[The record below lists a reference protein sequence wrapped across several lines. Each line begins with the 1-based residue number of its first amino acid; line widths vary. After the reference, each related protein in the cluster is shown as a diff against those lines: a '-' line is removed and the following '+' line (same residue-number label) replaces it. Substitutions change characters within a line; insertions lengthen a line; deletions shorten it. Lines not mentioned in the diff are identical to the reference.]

1 MTKLEIMY
9 IVLGVLTGV
18 FLGLVPTFRKLAQK
32 TETKVDDNI
41 LEIAVN
47 IVQWY
52 EDNFKYKDGANKTA
66 RAITEVGMQVEKL
79 GLKAT
84 DAVIDKAVE
93 RAVTIVEKNTLAKE
107 ELKKE
112 LTENEGKQGDDMGK

>member
-1 MTKLEIMY
+1 MTKLEIIY
-9 IVLGVLTGV
+9 TILGVLTGA
-18 FLGLVPTFRKLAQK
+18 FLGLVPTFKKLVQK

-47 IVQWY
+47 VVQWY
-52 EDNFKYKDGANKTA
+52 EDNFKYKDGANKKA

-107 ELKKE
+107 ELKKRIDWIE
-112 LTENEGKQGDDMGK
+112 KKENIL

>member
-9 IVLGVLTGV
+9 TVLGVLAGA

-52 EDNFKYKDGANKTA
+52 EDNFKYKDGANKKA

-93 RAVTIVEKNTLAKE
+93 RAVTIVEENTLAKE

-112 LTENEGKQGDDMGK
+112 LNENEGDKGEKMGK

>member
-9 IVLGVLTGV
+9 TVLGVLTGV
-18 FLGLVPTFRKLAQK
+18 FLGLVPTFRKLVQK
-32 TETKVDDNI
+32 TEKKVDDNI

-47 IVQWY
+47 VVQWY
-52 EDNFKYKDGANKTA
+52 EDNFKYKDGANKKA

-107 ELKKE
+107 ELKKRIDWIE
-112 LTENEGKQGDDMGK
+112 KKENIL

>member
-1 MTKLEIMY
+1 MTKLEIIY
-9 IVLGVLTGV
+9 TILGVLTGA
-18 FLGLVPTFRKLAQK
+18 FLGLVPTFKKLVQK

-47 IVQWY
+47 TVQWY
-52 EDNFKYKDGANKTA
+52 EDNFKYKDGANKKA

-107 ELKKE
+107 ESKKRIDWIEKKE
-112 LTENEGKQGDDMGK
+112 NIL

>member
-9 IVLGVLTGV
+9 TVLGVLTGV
-18 FLGLVPTFRKLAQK
+18 FLGLVPTFKKLVQK

-47 IVQWY
+47 TVQWY
-52 EDNFKYKDGANKTA
+52 EDNFKYKDGANKKA

-84 DAVIDKAVE
+84 DTVIDKAVE

-107 ELKKE
+107 ELKKRIDWIE
-112 LTENEGKQGDDMGK
+112 KKENIL

>member
-9 IVLGVLTGV
+9 TVLGVLTGV
-18 FLGLVPTFRKLAQK
+18 FLGLVPTFRKLVQK

-47 IVQWY
+47 VVQWY
-52 EDNFKYKDGANKTA
+52 EDNFKYKDGANKKA

-84 DAVIDKAVE
+84 DTVIDKAVE

-107 ELKKE
+107 ELKKRIDWIE
-112 LTENEGKQGDDMGK
+112 KKENIL

>member
-9 IVLGVLTGV
+9 TILGILTGA
-18 FLGLVPTFRKLAQK
+18 FLGLVPTFRKFAEK

-52 EDNFKYKDGANKTA
+52 EDNFKYKDGANKKA

-79 GLKAT
+79 GIKAT

-112 LTENEGKQGDDMGK
+112 LNENTENKGDEMGK

>member
-9 IVLGVLTGV
+9 TVLGVLTGV
-18 FLGLVPTFRKLAQK
+18 FLGLVPTFRKLVQK

-47 IVQWY
+47 VVQWY
-52 EDNFKYKDGANKTA
+52 EDNFKYKDGANKKA

-107 ELKKE
+107 ELKKRIDWIE
-112 LTENEGKQGDDMGK
+112 KKENIL